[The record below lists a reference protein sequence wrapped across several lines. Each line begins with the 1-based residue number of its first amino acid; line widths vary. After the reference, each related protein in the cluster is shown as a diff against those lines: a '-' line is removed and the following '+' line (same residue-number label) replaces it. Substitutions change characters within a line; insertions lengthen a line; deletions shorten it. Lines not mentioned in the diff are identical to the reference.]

1 MGTDESKT
9 GSGVEADVRAGLVN
23 RIPLGV
29 SAVFL
34 EPSGRL
40 VAMKEDEIAVLT
52 MLFLFDRSLGIQP
65 LLVNL
70 FLGNEVDKIVE
81 VGFNAAARVGED
93 LIEGLLVGRGPKVV
107 ELWKALDQ
115 LVRRIFQVGMSV
127 DIEELGTTVELA
139 RAGRGGGSGRGV
151 GGEKRGQRRKERQRK
166 QDEQGGWQAE
176 RGVERA
182 GRRRLVSARGHDK
195 NLAIRRSLRQGG

>member
-1 MGTDESKT
+1 MGTDEGKT
-9 GSGVEADVRAGLVN
+9 GSGVEGDVRAGLVN

-40 VAMKEDEIAVLT
+40 VAMKKDEIAVLT
-52 MLFLFDRSLGIQP
+52 MSFLFDGSLGIQP

-93 LIEGLLVGRGPKVV
+93 PIEGLLVGRGSKVV
-107 ELWKALDQ
+107 ELWKALDE

-127 DIEELGTTVELA
+127 DIEELGTAVELA

-151 GGEKRGQRRKERQRK
+151 GEEKRGQRREER
-166 QDEQGGWQAE
+166 
-176 RGVERA
+176 
-182 GRRRLVSARGHDK
+182 
-195 NLAIRRSLRQGG
+195 